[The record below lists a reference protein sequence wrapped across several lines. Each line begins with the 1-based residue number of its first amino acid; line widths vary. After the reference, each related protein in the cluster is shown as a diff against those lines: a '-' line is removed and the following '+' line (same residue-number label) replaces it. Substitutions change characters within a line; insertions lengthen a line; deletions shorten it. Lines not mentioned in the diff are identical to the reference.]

1 MTITKTRSER
11 SVFETLILNGFD
23 HEVISV
29 IPPNAPL
36 TSSSK
41 VPPEALGKVP
51 GRKMVTG
58 QWCGGW
64 IHATGTAEAQRFAR
78 WGGNAGIETTR
89 LLPIDIDVND
99 PLLHKPLILL
109 ARRYF
114 GVLPLRMGKRPL
126 LFGRLKGKCSYG
138 RIVLSFENKSGTH
151 KIESFHGEKKH
162 FVISGMHPAGMPYRC
177 SPPLEQLRYTDIP
190 EITEQQV
197 QEFFTAAKEMLS
209 QRHKCKIL
217 DSVRDNALQER
228 SYEKP
233 DVAKV
238 VAPLPFVQR
247 ALSKIPNT
255 KGRDRWVEICHAVK
269 GATQDNPEKGLQL
282 WLDWCASREDG
293 DAHLKEAKR
302 VWDSA
307 GRQDGGLWIGYE
319 ALLALGGL
327 HNELAQHDF
336 AGAEQA
342 EDGLLDAGAD
352 APLFSVQPVQ
362 ARPLRRPEWVIR
374 NMVPKGACLGVMYGP
389 PGMNKST
396 MATALA
402 VHVAVGMSF
411 AGQSVKPGSVLLIS
425 EEDAVVNRRRLE
437 AWRHW
442 LRTKKAEGA
451 DLPEDWEQSLQ
462 QRILETFPGFGH
474 ISKKKVAHL
483 TKEILRATSGAG
495 IQVAFID
502 TLARTFVE
510 GGEENEAKDMN
521 KYIDLAESVSSAL
534 DCPVIIL
541 HHPPKSADTLRGHGS
556 LLGAVSMVLKVE
568 RTEDGLVRLYCQ
580 KMREAAEFAPLAF
593 ERRAVDISFEVERKD
608 DEDNDPET
616 ALVLEHTAWTE
627 IAGSTRQ
634 RAAAADPANLVGS
647 PQRVADMD
655 ILRHLC
661 LHPGDSVRTIAAA
674 LGFGGHPPLLKRLH
688 RMHEFGMVEQ
698 HDKRWRATEA
708 GRDTFSKEHPEGVL
722 M

>member
-1 MTITKTRSER
+1 VTAAKTQSVR
-11 SVFETLILNGFD
+11 SVFETLLLNGFTQ
-23 HEVISV
+23 EVISV

-41 VPPEALGKVP
+41 VPVEALGKVP

-64 IHATGTAEAQRFAR
+64 IHANNSGEAQRFAR

-99 PLLHKPLILL
+99 PSLHKPLILL
-109 ARRYF
+109 ARRFF

-126 LFGRLKGKCSYG
+126 LFGRLRGKCSYG
-138 RIVLSFENKSGTH
+138 RIAMTFENETGKH

-162 FVISGMHPAGMPYRC
+162 FVIAGVHPAGMLYRC
-177 SPPLEQLRYTDIP
+177 SPPLEELRYDDIP

-197 QEFFTAAKEMLS
+197 LDFFTAAKEALAK
-209 QRHKCKIL
+209 RYKCKIL
-217 DSVRDNALQER
+217 DSVRDTAKQER

-233 DVAKV
+233 DVEKV
-238 VAPLPFVQR
+238 IAPLPFVKR
-247 ALSKIPNT
+247 ALEKIPNT
-255 KGRDRWVEICHAVK
+255 KDRGRWVDICHAVK
-269 GATQDNPEKGLQL
+269 GATQKTPAEGLQL
-282 WLDWCASREDG
+282 WLDWCATREDG
-293 DAHLKEAKR
+293 DPHLKEARR

-307 GRQDGGLWIGYE
+307 GRQDGGLYTGYE
-319 ALLALGGL
+319 ALLAIGGL
-327 HNELAQHDF
+327 RNELAQHEFKD
-336 AGAEQA
+336 AETV
-342 EDGLLDAGAD
+342 EDGLLAD
-352 APLFSVQPVQ
+352 GVPLPLFSVQPVQ

-396 MATALA
+396 MATAMA
-402 VHVAVGMSF
+402 VHIAVGLPF
-411 AGQSVKPGSVLLIS
+411 ADQPVKPGHVLLIS

-442 LRTKKAEGA
+442 LRTKKADGA
-451 DLPEDWEQSLQ
+451 TLPEDWERSLQ

-483 TKEILRATSGAG
+483 AKEVLKATSGAG
-495 IQVAFID
+495 IQIAFID

-521 KYIDLAESVSSAL
+521 KYIDLAEGLSEEL
-534 DCPVIIL
+534 DCPVIVL
-541 HHPPKSADTLRGHGS
+541 HHPPKNADTLRGHGS

-593 ERRAVDISFEVERKD
+593 ERRAVDISFAVERKD
-608 DEDNDPET
+608 EEDTDVET
-616 ALVLEHTAWTE
+616 ALVLEHTPWTE
-627 IAGSTRQ
+627 VAGNKRQ
-634 RAAAADPANLVGS
+634 GSAAADPANLAGS
-647 PQRVADMD
+647 PQRVTDMD

-688 RMHEFGMVEQ
+688 RLHEFGLVEQ
-698 HDKRWRATEA
+698 VDKRWKATEA
-708 GRDTFSKEHPEGVL
+708 GSETFSKEHPDGLL

>member
-1 MTITKTRSER
+1 MTATKQQASRSA
-11 SVFETLILNGFD
+11 FETLVLNGFTQ
-23 HEVISV
+23 EIISV

-41 VPPEALGKVP
+41 VPAEALGKVP
-51 GRKMVTG
+51 GRKMTTG

-64 IHATGTAEAQRFAR
+64 VHADTVAEAQRFAR
-78 WGGNAGIETTR
+78 WQGNAGVETTR

-99 PLLHKPLILL
+99 PSLHKPLVML
-109 ARRYF
+109 ARRIF

-126 LFGRLKGKCSYG
+126 LFGRLKGKCNYG
-138 RIVLSFENKSGTH
+138 RIALDFENATGKH
-151 KIESFHGEKKH
+151 KIESFYGKQKH
-162 FVISGMHPAGMPYRC
+162 FVIAGMHPAGMAYRC
-177 SPPLEQLRYTDIP
+177 SPSLDQLRFDDIP
-190 EITEQQV
+190 EITEAQV
-197 QEFFTAAKEMLS
+197 HEFFTAAGDMLT
-209 QRHKCKIL
+209 QRHKCKVL
-217 DSVRDNALQER
+217 ARVRDNESQER

-233 DVAKV
+233 DTAKV
-238 VAPLPFVQR
+238 VAPLPFVKR
-247 ALSKIPNT
+247 ALDKIPNI

-269 GATQDNPEKGLQL
+269 GATQDNPDKGLQL
-282 WLDWCASREDG
+282 WLDWCATREDG
-293 DAHLKEAKR
+293 DSHLKEAKR
-302 VWDSA
+302 VWNSA

-327 HNELAQHDF
+327 RNELAQHEF
-336 AGAEQA
+336 QGAETV
-342 EDGLLDAGAD
+342 EDGLLAGQAD
-352 APLFSVQPVQ
+352 DPLFSVQPVQ

-396 MATALA
+396 MATAMA
-402 VHVAVGMSF
+402 VHVAVGLPF
-411 AGQSVKPGSVLLIS
+411 ADQPVKPGNVLLIS

-442 LRTKKAEGA
+442 LRTKQADGA
-451 DLPEDWEQSLQ
+451 DLPKDWEQSLRT
-462 QRILETFPGFGH
+462 RILETYPGFGH

-483 TKEILRATSGAG
+483 AKEILRATSGEG
-495 IQVAFID
+495 VQVAFID

-510 GGEENEAKDMN
+510 NGEENEAKDMN
-521 KYIDLAESVSSAL
+521 KYIDLAEGLSGVL

-593 ERRAVDISFEVERKD
+593 ERRAIDISFAVERKD
-608 DEDNDPET
+608 EEDNDPET

-627 IAGSTRQ
+627 VAGHTRQ
-634 RAAAADPANLVGS
+634 RSAAADPANLAGS
-647 PQRVADMD
+647 PQRVSDMD

-661 LHPGDSVRTIAAA
+661 LHPGDSVRTVAAA

-688 RMHEFGMVEQ
+688 RLHEFGLVEMT
-698 HDKRWRATEA
+698 DKRWRATEA
-708 GRDTFSKEHPEGVL
+708 GSETFRNEHPDGLL